1 MLRRSSLLLVFLF
14 ALTFVFA
21 HAFFVTGN
29 ITTTPTP
36 APIGEEFILQIQMTD
51 PSGAP
56 VEDAVVKAEFSKG
69 SHSSS
74 HEFFPSGVPGLYSA
88 KVTLPEEGAYKL
100 KLLDTTF
107 GTEVGNATEAN
118 IEFTLGAGQPDS
130 TAFIFPP
137 TQTGSNNL
145 STWLIWVIG
154 IPVLAG
160 IIVTVLVLLNTK
172 DKNAEQE
179 TETKQT

>member
-1 MLRRSSLLLVFLF
+1 MLRRLLPLTLFLSLLPSYIS
-14 ALTFVFA
+14 A
-21 HAFFVTGN
+21 HAFFVTGE

-36 APIGEEFILQIQMTD
+36 APVGEEFILQINMTD

-56 VEDAVVKAEFSKG
+56 VEDAVVAAEFSKDG
-69 SHSSS
+69 ETHRF
-74 HEFFPSGVPGLYSA
+74 EFLDSGVPGLYSA
-88 KVTLPEEGAYKL
+88 NITLPSEGTYS
-100 KLLDTTF
+100 LLLRDTTYQQ
-107 GTEVGNATEAN
+107 EEAKAT

-130 TAFIFPP
+130 IAFIFPP

-160 IIVTVLVLLNTK
+160 IVVTVLVLLNTK
-172 DKNAEQE
+172 DKSEEA
-179 TETKQT
+179 ETKEAS